1 MRIIIFVLLIFMV
14 LFLTNCVK
22 KPDNALEQLV
32 SDTGTVSVSTYII
45 DSDGSINNT
54 EDIIDTEAIRK
65 KAREEFE
72 SQNQIMLQKY
82 DERTS
87 KEEEKNISDTLNLIE
102 NKGIGNIIKKKE
114 LIGKLDKKKSNE

>member
-1 MRIIIFVLLIFMV
+1 MV